1 MQKGTRSD
9 YHHPANYVLMSLLGG
24 VYYYS
29 HPSFLIDTFFK
40 PYKNYVSFTT
50 IAVATA
56 FYNSLKLYISTYP
69 PLFVRIEGIFIV
81 EHFKATRYVIQTE
94 KLPRLLV

>member
-1 MQKGTRSD
+1 
-9 YHHPANYVLMSLLGG
+9 MSLLGG
-24 VYYYS
+24 VLYYS
-29 HPSFLIDTFFK
+29 HPSFLIDTFCK
-40 PYKNYVSFTT
+40 PYKNHVSFTT

-56 FYNSLKLYISTYP
+56 HINSLKYNVIFINLS
-69 PLFVRIEGIFIV
+69 PLFVRIEVIFIV